1 MTTPS
6 FPRQSARTR
15 RFTAGAPRLFTISPD
30 GSRVVFIRSG
40 SGTDA
45 VGRLWVLDAATG
57 AETLVADP
65 TTLHE
70 GAEEL
75 SPEER
80 ARRERMRE
88 GGSGVVGYSTDDAV
102 THAVFALSGGL
113 YAASLDGTGVRAL
126 DVPGPVI
133 DPRLS
138 PDGAHVAYV
147 SGRSLRVARA
157 DGSEDR
163 AIAEPAHAH
172 ETCGLVD
179 FAAAEELER
188 QRGFWWSPASDR
200 LLVERVDESGVNEW
214 WIADPLHP
222 DQAPHPHRYPA
233 AGTPNARISLQLIA
247 LDGSALDVAYDHD
260 AHEYL
265 VDVSWSAYGDPLL
278 VVSTRDQTR
287 FTVLAVD
294 PTTGTTRTVGEI
306 VDEHWVDASP
316 GAFRWSPDGRLLTL
330 RPDRAS
336 DTYRLHLGDSW
347 LTPEGMQIRGVI
359 DADDAG
365 LLVSTAP
372 DPLSSSLVRVGWDGS
387 TAVVADGLAWH
398 VGRSVGGTDLVVRR
412 TLDSTITSYEVRSGG
427 RSVPVVSYAEVPHV
441 TPTVEVIAAGER
453 AIVTAVLWP
462 TDHEPGSRRLPVI
475 LSPYGGPHH
484 AEVLAAGILF
494 GEDQWLADQ
503 GFCVVVADGRGTP
516 GRGPAWDRAVHRDLT
531 DVVLED
537 QVAALHAVAE
547 CWPDDVDTTRVGIR
561 GWSFGGYLSALAVLK
576 RPDVFHAAV
585 AGAPVTDMRLY
596 DTAYSERYL
605 GNPAVDAAPY
615 EAGSL
620 IPLAAGLSRPLMIIH
635 GLTDDNVVVAH
646 TLALSGAL
654 TTHGRPHTVLPLSGV
669 THMTPQEEVAENKLL
684 LELDFLKRSLGVD

>member
-1 MTTPS
+1 
-6 FPRQSARTR
+6 
-15 RFTAGAPRLFTISPD
+15 
-30 GSRVVFIRSG
+30 
-40 SGTDA
+40 
-45 VGRLWVLDAATG
+45 VGRLWSLDVASG

-65 TTLHE
+65 TSLHE

-75 SPEER
+75 SLEER

-88 GGSGVVGYSTDDAV
+88 GSSGVVGYSTDDAV

-113 YAASLDGTGVRAL
+113 YAASLDGSGVAAL

-138 PDGAHVAYV
+138 PDGSHVAYV

-157 DGSEDR
+157 DGTDDR
-163 AIAEPAHAH
+163 PLAEPAHAL

-179 FAAAEELER
+179 FAAAEELDR
-188 QRGFWWSPASDR
+188 TRGFWWSPSSDL
-200 LLVERVDESGVNEW
+200 LLVERVDETPVNEW

-222 DQAPHPHRYPA
+222 EQRPRPHRYPA
-233 AGTPNARISLQLIA
+233 AGTPNAAVSLSLIA
-247 LDGSALDVAYDHD
+247 LDGSATEVVYDGSTF
-260 AHEYL
+260 EYL
-265 VDVSWSAYGDPLL
+265 VDVSWTSYGDPLL

-287 FTVLAVD
+287 FVVLAVD
-294 PTTGTTRTVGEI
+294 VATGGTRAVGEI
-306 VDEHWVDASP
+306 LDEQWVDASP
-316 GAFRWSPDGRLLTL
+316 GAFRWSPDGHLLTL

-336 DTYRLHLGDSW
+336 DTYRLHLADAW
-347 LTPEGMQIRGVI
+347 LTPEGMQVRGVV
-359 DADDAG
+359 DAGPEG
-365 LLVSTAP
+365 LLVATAP

-387 TAVVADGLAWH
+387 ISVVADGLAWWT
-398 VGRSVGGTDLVVRR
+398 GRSVGGTDLLVRR
-412 TLDSTITSYEVRSGG
+412 TLDSTLTTYEVRSGD
-427 RSVPVVSYAEVPHV
+427 RTIPVTSYAEVPDV
-441 TPTVEVIAAGER
+441 TPSVEVIAAGER

-462 TDHEPGSRRLPVI
+462 SDHEPGSRRLPVI

-484 AEVLAAGILF
+484 AEVLAAGLLF

-516 GRGPAWDRAVHRDLT
+516 GRGPAWDRAVHHDLT

-605 GNPAVDAAPY
+605 GNPAVDPAPY
-615 EAGSL
+615 DAGSL
-620 IPLAAGLSRPLMIIH
+620 LPLAPGLSRPLLIIH

-654 TTHGRPHTVLPLSGV
+654 TVAGRPHSVLPLSGV

-684 LELDFLKRSLGVD
+684 LELDFLKRSLGVH

>member
-1 MTTPS
+1 
-6 FPRQSARTR
+6 
-15 RFTAGAPRLFTISPD
+15 
-30 GSRVVFIRSG
+30 
-40 SGTDA
+40 
-45 VGRLWVLDAATG
+45 
-57 AETLVADP
+57 
-65 TTLHE
+65 
-70 GAEEL
+70 
-75 SPEER
+75 
-80 ARRERMRE
+80 
-88 GGSGVVGYSTDDAV
+88 
-102 THAVFALSGGL
+102 
-113 YAASLDGTGVRAL
+113 
-126 DVPGPVI
+126 
-133 DPRLS
+133 
-138 PDGAHVAYV
+138 VAYV

-157 DGSEDR
+157 DGTEDR
-163 AIAEPAHAH
+163 ALAEPAHPL

-188 QRGFWWSPASDR
+188 SRGFWWSPSSDL
-200 LLVERVDESGVNEW
+200 LLVERVDESPVNEW

-222 DQAPHPHRYPA
+222 EQRPHPHRYPA
-233 AGTPNARISLQLIA
+233 AGTPNAKVSLALIA
-247 LDGSALDVAYDHD
+247 LDGSTTDVVYD
-260 AHEYL
+260 AEAFEYL
-265 VDVSWSAYGDPLL
+265 VDVSWTSYGDPLL

-287 FTVLAVD
+287 FVVLAVD
-294 PTTGTTRTVGEI
+294 VATGATRAVGEI
-306 VDEHWVDASP
+306 TDEQWVDAAP

-336 DTYRLHLGDSW
+336 DTYRLHLGDDW
-347 LTPEGMQIRGVI
+347 LTPEGLQVRGVI
-359 DADDAG
+359 DADADG

-372 DPLSSSLVRVGWDGS
+372 DPLSSSLVRVGWDG
-387 TAVVADGLAWH
+387 TLDVVADGLAWWT
-398 VGRSVGGTDLVVRR
+398 GRSVGGTDLLVRR
-412 TLDSTITSYEVRSGG
+412 TLDSTLTTFELHSGG
-427 RSVPVVSYAEVPHV
+427 RTVPVASHAEVPLV

-462 TDHEPGSRRLPVI
+462 SDHEPGSRRLPVV

-484 AEVLAAGILF
+484 AEVLAAGLLF

-516 GRGPAWDRAVHRDLT
+516 GRGPAWDRAVHHNLT

-537 QVAALHAVAE
+537 QVAALAAVAE

-605 GNPAVDAAPY
+605 GNPAVDPAPY
-615 EAGSL
+615 DAGSL
-620 IPLAAGLSRPLMIIH
+620 LPLAPGLSRPLLIIH

-654 TTHGRPHTVLPLSGV
+654 TVAGRPHSVLPLSGV

-684 LELDFLKRSLGVD
+684 LELDFLKRSLGVG

>member
-1 MTTPS
+1 MTTES
-6 FPRQSARTR
+6 FPRHSARTH
-15 RFTAGAPRLFTISPD
+15 RFTSGAPRLFTISPD
-30 GSRVVFIRSG
+30 GARVAFVRST
-40 SGTDA
+40 SGTDV
-45 VGRLWVLDAATG
+45 VGRLWSLDVATG

-65 TTLHE
+65 TALHE

-88 GGSGVVGYSTDDAV
+88 GSSGVVGYSTDEAV

-113 YAASLDGTGVRAL
+113 YAATLDGSGVRAL

-163 AIAEPAHAH
+163 AAAEPAHPH

-188 QRGFWWSPASDR
+188 SRGFWWSPSSDA

-222 DQAPHPHRYPA
+222 EQAPRAHRYPA
-233 AGTPNARISLQLIA
+233 AGTPNARISLELVR
-247 LDGSALDVAYDHD
+247 LDGSTTPVPFDHGTF
-260 AHEYL
+260 EYL
-265 VDVSWSAYGDPLL
+265 VDVSWTSHGDPLL
-278 VVSTRDQTR
+278 VLSTRDQTR
-287 FTVLAVD
+287 FAIHAVD
-294 PTTGTTRTVGEI
+294 VATGTTRIVGE
-306 VDEHWVDASP
+306 VTDEQWVDASP
-316 GAFRWSPDGRLLTL
+316 GAWRWSPDGRLLTL
-330 RPDRAS
+330 RPDRAG
-336 DTYRLHLGDSW
+336 DTYRLHLGDGW
-347 LTPEGMQIRGVI
+347 LTPDGMQVRGVV
-359 DADDAG
+359 DADRDG

-372 DPLSSSLVRVGWDGS
+372 DPLSASLVRVGWDGS

-398 VGRSVGGTDLVVRR
+398 AGRSAGGTELLVRR
-412 TLDSTITSYEVRSGG
+412 TLDSTTTTYEVRRDG
-427 RSVPVVSYAEVPHV
+427 RTLPITSYAEVPHV

-462 TDHEPGSRRLPVI
+462 SGHEPGSRRLPVI

-516 GRGPAWDRAVHRDLT
+516 GRGPAWDRAVHHDLT

-537 QVAALHAVAE
+537 QVAALQAVAE

-615 EAGSL
+615 DAGSL
-620 IPLAAGLSRPLMIIH
+620 IALAPGLSRPLMIIH

-646 TLALSGAL
+646 ALALSGAL
-654 TTHGRPHTVLPLSGV
+654 TVHGRPHTFLPLSGV